1 MERNEQM
8 VRAFGQAR
16 EIAASLGLELREDG
30 SGGASDGNFTAAMG
44 IPTLDG
50 LGAGGLGPHAAHE
63 QVHLRT
69 LPRRAALLAKM
80 LRDWDMARL

>member
-1 MERNEQM
+1 
-8 VRAFGQAR
+8 
-16 EIAASLGLELREDG
+16 
-30 SGGASDGNFTAAMG
+30 MG

-50 LGAGGLGPHAAHE
+50 LGAGGLGPHAVHE